1 MAADTTQ
8 QALDAYFAA
17 IKALDAD
24 AFVACFAVDAVQED
38 PVGAPA
44 NHGHEAIRTFFDGIA
59 AGFDQIE
66 LAPDA
71 TFISGPS
78 AAVKWT
84 GRGTG
89 KNGRGVTFEG
99 IDVVDLDDAGKIRR
113 LRAFW
118 DPRAMMR
125 QLRG

>member
-8 QALDAYFAA
+8 RALDAYFAA

-24 AFVACFAVDAVQED
+24 AFVACFAADAVQED

-44 NHGHEAIRTFFDGIA
+44 NHGHEAIRTFFDGITA
-59 AGFDQIE
+59 AFDQLE

-71 TFISGPS
+71 TFISGAS

-89 KNGRGVTFEG
+89 KNGRPATFEG
-99 IDVVDLDDAGKIRR
+99 IDIVDLNDAGTIQR